1 MHAQGLSATVRDEA
15 RLIFSHRIFDPDSG
29 YFSHH
34 DRPSAAQCSFP
45 PQTEIAVLQ
54 WIGDGE
60 DTDVAKCRDGSG
72 FTFTRHAW
80 LHPVVCAF
88 IESWDAWKEEV
99 NGYLRRKSV
108 V

>member
-15 RLIFSHRIFDPDSG
+15 RFDFTHRTLDPDTG
-29 YFSHH
+29 YSQYH
-34 DRPSAAQCSFP
+34 DRPSAAQRSFP
-45 PQTEIAVLQ
+45 PQTEISVHR
-54 WIGDGE
+54 WIGGGG
-60 DTDVAKCRDGSG
+60 DTCVARDCVCSG
-72 FTFTRHAW
+72 FIFTRHAW